1 MPLESPNTAP
11 TEQSDQA
18 AESRL
23 LAHPSS
29 GFAPLRI
36 PLFRDRW
43 IASTV
48 SSVGTWMQDTAGTWL
63 MTALTSSP
71 LLIALMQT
79 AASLPVLFLGL
90 LAGATA
96 DIFDRRKLLIFW
108 QCWML
113 GSVAILAILTFLGHI
128 SPWSLLAFTFLL
140 NIGSSMNNPAWQ
152 AIVPELVPRNLI
164 PDTVSLNAASN
175 NLARAVGPALGG
187 LMVAAYR
194 AHVDTGAASVFA
206 LNAVSFAGVIW
217 VLVNWKRTPLFKS
230 ALPSERIAASIRSG
244 LRYVRYSPPLQ
255 ASLLRAFTFT
265 FFVSAIWSLLAVV
278 AARDMHQGAL
288 GYGIL
293 NGSLGI
299 GAVIAATQLP
309 KVRRRFSA
317 DRIIAASTLYVAF
330 SLLVM
335 AFIPNPWIIIPVLIL
350 SGSAWT
356 STMSTINTSVQ
367 LAAPAWI
374 TARALGTYMMTF
386 QGGLALGSV
395 LWGFIAEHSKT
406 SYALAASA
414 AGLLLTLPLVY
425 RFHIL
430 QGPVP
435 DHTPYQWKRPAPT
448 LVSPWGA
455 PGPDSR
461 TWDPTH
467 PTHPQILE
475 NPDFHEGPVRVS
487 VEYRIP
493 PERYAE
499 FTHAIHE
506 LRGVRLRDGALRWG
520 IFRDANDPTHLN
532 ETFLME
538 SWIDFLRSRERVTAA
553 DAQIRDR
560 VIAFHAAAD
569 GSPPHVTHQI
579 YAREITPELRPTAST
594 GSEIQPAV

>member
-1 MPLESPNTAP
+1 MPLEQPNAGP
-11 TEQSDQA
+11 AEQSV
-18 AESRL
+18 S
-23 LAHPSS
+23 PIPPN

-48 SSVGTWMQDTAGTWL
+48 SSLGTWMQDTAGTWL
-63 MTALTSSP
+63 MTALTASP

-79 AASLPVLFLGL
+79 AASLPVLLLGL

-108 QCWML
+108 QVWML
-113 GSVAILAILTFLGHI
+113 ISVGLLAVLTFLGHI
-128 SPWSLLAFTFLL
+128 SPWGLLAFTFLL

-152 AIVPELVPRNLI
+152 AIVPELVPRELI

-187 LMVAAYR
+187 LMVAAFMGR
-194 AHVDTGAASVFA
+194 TDTGSGSVFA
-206 LNAVSFAGVIW
+206 LNALSFAGVIW

-230 ALPSERIAASIRSG
+230 TLPSERIAASIRGG
-244 LRYVRYSPPLQ
+244 LRYVRYSPPLR
-255 ASLLRAFTFT
+255 ASLVRAFTFP

-278 AARDMHQGAL
+278 AARDLHQGAL

-293 NGSLGI
+293 NGSLGL

-309 KVRRRFSA
+309 KVRRRYTA
-317 DRIIAASTLYVAF
+317 DQILAVSTVYQAF
-330 SLLVM
+330 TLLIM
-335 AFIPNPWIIIPVLIL
+335 AFIPNPWVIIPVLIL

-386 QGGLALGSV
+386 QGGMALGSI

-406 SYALAASA
+406 PYALAASA
-414 AGLLLTLPLVY
+414 AGLLITLPLVR
-425 RFHIL
+425 RFSIL
-430 QGPVP
+430 QGPLP
-435 DHTPYQWKRPAPT
+435 DNTPHQWTRPAPT
-448 LVSPWGA
+448 PVSPFIGFGEA
-455 PGPDSR
+455 STSHLQHAHLQPE
-461 TWDPTH
+461 DP
-467 PTHPQILE
+467 L
-475 NPDFHEGPVRVS
+475 HEGPVRVS
-487 VEYRIP
+487 IEYTIP
-493 PERYAE
+493 PERYVE

-520 IFRDANDPTHLN
+520 IFRDALDPTHLN

-538 SWIDFLRSRERVTAA
+538 SWLDYLRSRERTTAEDRA
-553 DAQIRDR
+553 IRDR
-560 VIAFHAAAD
+560 AQSLHAGAE
-569 GSPPHVTHQI
+569 PPRVTHQI
-579 YAREITPELRPTAST
+579 YAREVTPS
-594 GSEIQPAV
+594 